1 MCLQDNWL
9 FKRSG
14 RGEVGKEGVTMLVPN
29 PCEVAKAQIGNRDF
43 DLVRL
48 DGFEDM
54 FRAPNFC
61 SSGQ

>member
-1 MCLQDNWL
+1 M

-29 PCEVAKAQIGNRDF
+29 PSEVAKAQIGNRDF

-48 DGFEDM
+48 DGLEDM
-54 FRAPNFC
+54 FRALTNFC

>member
-1 MCLQDNWL
+1 M

-29 PCEVAKAQIGNRDF
+29 PCEVAKVQIGNRDF

-48 DGFEDM
+48 EDM
-54 FRAPNFC
+54 FQALTNFC

>member
-1 MCLQDNWL
+1 M
-9 FKRSG
+9 
-14 RGEVGKEGVTMLVPN
+14 GKEGVTMLVPN

-48 DGFEDM
+48 DGLEDM
-54 FRAPNFC
+54 SRALTNFC

>member
-1 MCLQDNWL
+1 M

-29 PCEVAKAQIGNRDF
+29 PSEVAKAQIGNRDF

-48 DGFEDM
+48 EDM
-54 FRAPNFC
+54 FRALTNFC
-61 SSGQ
+61 ASGQ

>member
-1 MCLQDNWL
+1 M

-29 PCEVAKAQIGNRDF
+29 PSEVAKAQMAQIGNRDF

-48 DGFEDM
+48 EDM
-54 FRAPNFC
+54 FRALTNFC